1 MTRRLALAGAFAAAL
16 GAGALSTPAANAGN
30 VAWSVSVGVP
40 GVAVTAGAPYWG
52 GYGPYYRPY
61 RRPYRAYAPVVY
73 PVPYVAPY
81 AYVAPAPVVVRP
93 RAYYAPA
100 PLYYGY

>member
-1 MTRRLALAGAFAAAL
+1 MTRRLALAGAFAAAVA
-16 GAGALSTPAANAGN
+16 AGALFTPTANAGN

-52 GYGPYYRPY
+52 YRPY
-61 RRPYRAYAPVVY
+61 HRHYRPYYRAYAPVVY
-73 PVPYVAPY
+73 PAPYVAPY

-93 RAYYAPA
+93 PVYVAPR
-100 PLYYGY
+100 PVYYGY